1 MTKCEIC
8 SKEFVNLGAHM
19 KSHKTQTPPIP
30 DKFDKLEK
38 MVGDIV
44 GVVSSLSE
52 KVEKLTP
59 KTEWQVQK
67 KPGDDMLKKIDDKL
81 DGSNLSVVP
90 PKWRAIVDEILGK
103 DFGLSVSYPDSGNGF
118 QFSIVVPKDKSNAPK
133 DYLEFY
139 KADIRTKTIGNAEGS
154 EGVKKYCEL
163 VKKNLTAKK

>member
-1 MTKCEIC
+1 MEKIKEEKPKSMTIK
-8 SKEFVNLGAHM
+8 G
-19 KSHKTQTPPIP
+19 
-30 DKFDKLEK
+30 LEQ
-38 MVGDIV
+38 MMGDLV
-44 GVVSSLSE
+44 GVVSSLAE

-154 EGVKKYCEL
+154 EGVKKYCDL
-163 VKKNLTAKK
+163 VKKNLTAKH